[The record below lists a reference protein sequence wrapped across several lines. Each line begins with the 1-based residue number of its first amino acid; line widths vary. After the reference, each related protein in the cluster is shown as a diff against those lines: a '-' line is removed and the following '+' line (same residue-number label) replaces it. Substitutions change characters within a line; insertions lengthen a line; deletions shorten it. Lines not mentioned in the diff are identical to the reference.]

1 METTSERGIALIFT
15 GGYCNTERMR
25 ARLPREC
32 GIVIAADSGLK
43 TAQALGVRPD
53 ILMGDF
59 DSYTDPLPE
68 GIEIYRVPAEKDVT
82 DTVLAVDYAEERGF
96 RHLLIV
102 GGTGGRLDHE
112 LSNLFLLAA
121 LRERGLYALLTDG
134 DNTIRAIR
142 DEQVWIKN
150 EGGYFS
156 LIAPERCIA
165 TIRGAKYPLERA
177 ELDRAHPSL
186 GVSNEVTGGFAEV
199 TVEGMAYLITSRR

>member
-15 GGYCNTERMR
+15 GGYCNIERMR

-68 GIEIYRVPAEKDVT
+68 GIEIFRVPAEKDVT
-82 DTVLAVDYAEERGF
+82 DTVLAVDYAEARGF

-112 LSNLFLLAA
+112 H
-121 LRERGLYALLTDG
+121 
-134 DNTIRAIR
+134 TIRAIR